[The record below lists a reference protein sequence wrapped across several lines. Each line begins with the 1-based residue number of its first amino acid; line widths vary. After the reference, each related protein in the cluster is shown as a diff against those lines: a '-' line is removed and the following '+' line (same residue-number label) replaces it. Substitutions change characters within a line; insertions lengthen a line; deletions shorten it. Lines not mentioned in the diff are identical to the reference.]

1 MRERARAADSWYR
14 RHRYG
19 VLFYFLLVTMVVDP
33 ILAALGWPETI
44 LEWLLA
50 ANLLAAVAPLESGMR
65 RRLALSA
72 TAAVCLV
79 RLGTDV
85 IHLPIPTM
93 VPLALWVLAG
103 LAAAGAA
110 LQFAL
115 RASAVTGEHLYAALS
130 AYLLAGLFFGLSYW
144 GLEQVVPGTFPVSG
158 EFTRSSAQYFS
169 FVTLATLGYG
179 DIAPAGEIGRGL
191 AVIEGVGGQ
200 LFLAVMVARLVS
212 VYAARK

>member
-33 ILAALGWPETI
+33 ILAALGWPEQI

-50 ANLLAAVAPLESGMR
+50 ANLLAAMAPLEPGLGR
-65 RRLALSA
+65 RIGLAA
-72 TAAVCLV
+72 TAAICLV
-79 RLGTDV
+79 RLATDV
-85 IHLPIPTM
+85 VHLPVPTM
-93 VPLALWVLAG
+93 LLLALWVLAG
-103 LAAAGAA
+103 LTAAGAA
-110 LQFAL
+110 LRFAL

-130 AYLLAGLFFGLSYW
+130 AYVLAGLFFGLSYW
-144 GLEQVVPGTFPVSG
+144 VLQQVVPGTFPVSG